1 METSEVK
8 VRNEFFVSTLFVET
22 SITSYLSKQLN
33 ITDAVESE
41 FLGNKPNAVR
51 LEQKIDAVLDSEVLS
66 IIDKSKLS
74 VFKEI
79 YKEFMANPEA
89 ATLENSFI
97 SSDANDDFL
106 LILYPQ
112 SEYLPREEKLTN
124 ACYQLIGEVSELVAS
139 LDNTPQVKISKRR
152 KITNLDLFK
161 LSRFATLFSLLFI
174 LK

>member
-1 METSEVK
+1 MEISEVK

-33 ITDAVESE
+33 IVDSVASE
-41 FLGNKPNAVR
+41 FLGNKPTSVR
-51 LEQKIDAVLDSEVLS
+51 FEQKIDAVLDADVLS

-79 YKEFMANPEA
+79 YKEFLSNPDAES
-89 ATLENSFI
+89 LEESFV

-124 ACYQLIGEVSELVAS
+124 ACYQLIGEVSELVAT
-139 LDNTPQVKISKRR
+139 LDNAPEVKISKGR
-152 KITNLDLFK
+152 KFANLDLFK